1 MMLHVIQLP
10 CHNVYIID
18 FLYFMIAIDLFTHM
32 LIPHG
37 NGHFCTEADT
47 SEQLLT
53 Y

>member
-1 MMLHVIQLP
+1 MMLHVKQLP
-10 CHNVYIID
+10 CHNVYIFD
-18 FLYFMIAIDLFTHM
+18 YLYFMIVIGPFTQM

-53 Y
+53 H